1 MPTLTNNAVPD
12 ARPALLITIAAAAVI
27 ALLWLGPIPQSA
39 SYHAFADQRSLFGIP
54 NFSNTLSNLPF
65 FLVGVAGLVALR
77 RGVPAGGLPALR
89 AAYLTFFLGATLL
102 FPGSAWYHLAPS
114 NQTLVWDRMP
124 MTIAFMAFFA
134 IILGEHISP
143 RLGARLLLPLLGV
156 GVASVLAWWLSDNG
170 TGGDLRLYVLVQY
183 LPMLLIPVIVLAYPP
198 ALRPTGYVWALVAA
212 YAIAKLFELLDGQ
225 VLSTTGL
232 VSGHALKHLVAAAGM
247 LVFLIG
253 LFRRRASLLT
263 LP

>member
-1 MPTLTNNAVPD
+1 VTAPD
-12 ARPALLITIAAAAVI
+12 ARLALLIAIATGAVI
-27 ALLWLGPIPQSA
+27 ALLWYGPIPQSA

-77 RGVPAGGLPALR
+77 RGVPAGGLPPLR
-89 AAYLTFFLGATLL
+89 AAYLAFFLGAALL

-114 NQTLVWDRMP
+114 NHTLVWDRLP

-134 IILGEHISP
+134 IILGEHVRP

-183 LPMLLIPVIVLAYPP
+183 LPMLLIPVIVLTYPP

-212 YAIAKLFELLDGQ
+212 YAIAKLLELLDGP
-225 VLSTTGL
+225 VLSTTGM